1 MKKGLTGLMF
11 SILVFIF
18 CMTLSISYAWFANNS
33 SIKVSN
39 IDISAVKYK
48 ADVNFYK
55 YENDNWVL
63 LDSNSTVNDALKF
76 NNLVPSQYETFRIDI
91 INTGNTTFNYK
102 FLIANYINSNVNDGN
117 DVISDYMYININK
130 LDSLLS
136 FSNNPKT
143 VYDDNYNPLTD
154 TIPFSINGISN
165 LSNTYTSGSL
175 NENEKVHIIFKVY
188 FSAYA
193 NIKQQSQ
200 GFEIKK
206 IRIIG

>member
-18 CMTLSISYAWFANNS
+18 CITLSISYAWYANNNS
-33 SIKVSN
+33 LKASN

-48 ADVNFYK
+48 ADVSFYK
-55 YENDNWVL
+55 YENDNWIL
-63 LDSNSTVNDALKF
+63 LNDTSTVNNALLF

-91 INTGNTTFNYK
+91 TNTGNTMFNYK
-102 FLIANYINSNVNDGN
+102 FLIDNYVNSNVIDENDL
-117 DVISDYMYININK
+117 ISDYMYINIK
-130 LDSLLS
+130 QLDSLS
-136 FSNNPKT
+136 AFTNDPKSI
-143 VYDDNYNPLTD
+143 YDDNYELLDD

-165 LSNTYTSGSL
+165 LKNTYTFGSL
-175 NENEKVHIIFKVY
+175 TENETIHIIFKVY

-193 NIKQQSQ
+193 NVKQQCQ

-206 IRIIG
+206 IRIVG